1 MVKPERPEH
10 MCCPRILIP
19 SLVFSNMSEMEKFGK
34 ELIKQENYHSIQE
47 HLTVGKTAKSGF
59 KML

>member
-10 MCCPRILIP
+10 MLSPY
-19 SLVFSNMSEMEKFGK
+19 SNTQFSFLEYISEMEKFGK